1 MDILSDILEKIRLS
15 SVVYFKSD
23 FSPPWGMDIPKGPF
37 AQFHLVTQGSCL
49 ARIGGETFPLEAGDV
64 LVFPMG
70 GEHWLADQETS
81 KRENG
86 PKVVR
91 AIMNGKPLFQGQA
104 AATTLVCG
112 HFDFDRTVDHPL
124 LKELPEFIHISQDE
138 KKELSWLQG
147 IADLVIEEAE
157 KKWEGSQL
165 ISNKLGEVLFVHT
178 LRAYFNRGAKSG
190 FVAALQDRR
199 IGKALREI
207 HNAPEA
213 NWQLL
218 SLARIAGMSR
228 TGFSKRFKDLLGDT
242 PLNYITHWRMLRAR
256 ELLILGS
263 QSVGEIAHA
272 VGYSSEAAF
281 NRVFKKRMAL
291 TPLKFRQSRA

>member
-1 MDILSDILEKIRLS
+1 MDVLSDILEKIRLT

-23 FSPPWGMDIPKGPF
+23 FTSPWGMDIPKGPY

-49 ARIGGETFPLEAGDV
+49 ARIGGTTLPVEAGDI
-64 LVFPMG
+64 LVFPTG
-70 GEHWLADQETS
+70 REHWLADQETS

-91 AIMNGKPLFQGQA
+91 AIMDGKPLFQGQA

-112 HFDFDRTVDHPL
+112 HFDFDRTVDHPFI
-124 LKELPEFIHISQDE
+124 KELPEFIHISQHE
-138 KKELSWLQG
+138 KRELSWLQG
-147 IADLVIEEAE
+147 ITDLVIEEAE

-178 LRAYFNRGAKSG
+178 LRAYFKRGAISG
-190 FVAALQDRR
+190 FVAALQDGR
-199 IGKALREI
+199 IGKALRAI
-207 HNAPEA
+207 HNTPEA
-213 NWQLL
+213 DWQLL
-218 SLARIAGMSR
+218 SLAQVAGMSR

-242 PLNYITHWRMLRAR
+242 PLNYITHWRMLRAG
-256 ELLILGS
+256 ELLTFGS